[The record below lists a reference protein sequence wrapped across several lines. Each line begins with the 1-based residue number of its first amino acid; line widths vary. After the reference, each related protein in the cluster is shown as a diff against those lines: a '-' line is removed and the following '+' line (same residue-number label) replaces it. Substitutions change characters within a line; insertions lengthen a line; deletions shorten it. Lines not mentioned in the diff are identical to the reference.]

1 MTKTNGQMSKE
12 IYLAGG
18 CFWGAEHFLKQIE
31 GVEATEVGYANG
43 HTDRPT
49 YEEVCTDKTGF
60 AETVRVVYDPA
71 RIGLAF
77 LLDLYFKAID
87 PTSVNQQGGDRGTQ
101 YRTGIYYVDEADA
114 ATIDQVL
121 ADQQQAV
128 GEPLAVEHL
137 PLRNFYPTR
146 TTWRRT
152 PRATAICL
160 PPSSSWRARPSP
172 SPPTTNAIQKAI
184 NNKLR
189 YEETDLFPPLGLR
202 RHRSGPRPDPA
213 EESV

>member
-1 MTKTNGQMSKE
+1 MTKANGQMSKE

-71 RIGLAF
+71 RVGLAF

-101 YRTGIYYVDEADA
+101 YRTGIYYVDEADS

-121 ADQQQAV
+121 ADQQRAV
-128 GEPLAVEHL
+128 GEPPRRGASPAAQFLSRRGLPPGLPGEEPRGLLPSACR
-137 PLRNFYPTR
+137 PLRVG
-146 TTWRRT
+146 
-152 PRATAICL
+152 AQGQ
-160 PPSSSWRARPSP
+160 ARPLRPLTQYKKP
-172 SPPTTNAIQKAI
+172 STT
-184 NNKLR
+184 
-189 YEETDLFPPLGLR
+189 
-202 RHRSGPRPDPA
+202 S
-213 EESV
+213 

>member
-1 MTKTNGQMSKE
+1 MTKANGQMSKE

-77 LLDLYFKAID
+77 LLNLYFKAID
-87 PTSVNQQGGDRGTQ
+87 PTSVNQQGATGAHSIARASTTSMRPTQ
-101 YRTGIYYVDEADA
+101 PPSTKSWSTSSGPWASPSPWSISRCAISIPPRT
-114 ATIDQVL
+114 T
-121 ADQQQAV
+121 
-128 GEPLAVEHL
+128 
-137 PLRNFYPTR
+137 TR

-172 SPPTTNAIQKAI
+172 SPPTTNAIQKSHQQQVKI
-184 NNKLR
+184 
-189 YEETDLFPPLGLR
+189 
-202 RHRSGPRPDPA
+202 
-213 EESV
+213 

>member
-1 MTKTNGQMSKE
+1 MTKANGQMSKE

-49 YEEVCTDKTGF
+49 YEEVCTDKAGF

-71 RIGLAF
+71 RVGLAF

-121 ADQQQAV
+121 ADQQRAV

-137 PLRNFYPTR
+137 PLRNFYPAEDYHQDYLEKN
-146 TTWRRT
+146 
-152 PRATAICL
+152 PAGYCHL
-160 PPSSSWRARPSP
+160 PAALFELARKAKPVPS
-172 SPPTTNAIQKAI
+172 
-184 NNKLR
+184 
-189 YEETDLFPPLGLR
+189 D
-202 RHRSGPRPDPA
+202 H
-213 EESV
+213 

>member
-1 MTKTNGQMSKE
+1 MTKANGQMSKE

-31 GVEATEVGYANG
+31 GVEATEVGCANG

-60 AETVRVVYDPA
+60 AETVRVVYDPT
-71 RIGLAF
+71 RVGLAF

-121 ADQQQAV
+121 ADQQRAA

-137 PLRNFYPTR
+137 PLRNFYPAEDYHQDYLEKN
-146 TTWRRT
+146 
-152 PRATAICL
+152 PAGYCHL
-160 PPSSSWRARPSP
+160 PVALFELAR
-172 SPPTTNAIQKAI
+172 KA
-184 NNKLR
+184 KPVAS
-189 YEETDLFPPLGLR
+189 D
-202 RHRSGPRPDPA
+202 H
-213 EESV
+213 

>member
-1 MTKTNGQMSKE
+1 MTKANGQMSKE

-71 RIGLAF
+71 RVGLAF

-101 YRTGIYYVDEADA
+101 YRTGIYYVDEFIDFARQHPETTFLVTPIGCGIAGFTPADIA
-114 ATIDQVL
+114 
-121 ADQQQAV
+121 
-128 GEPLAVEHL
+128 PLFQDAVEVENVWLPESFWHL
-137 PLRNFYPTR
+137 LRTQ
-146 TTWRRT
+146 
-152 PRATAICL
+152 A
-160 PPSSSWRARPSP
+160 
-172 SPPTTNAIQKAI
+172 
-184 NNKLR
+184 
-189 YEETDLFPPLGLR
+189 
-202 RHRSGPRPDPA
+202 
-213 EESV
+213 

>member
-1 MTKTNGQMSKE
+1 MTKANGQMSKE

-60 AETVRVVYDPA
+60 AETVRVV
-71 RIGLAF
+71 
-77 LLDLYFKAID
+77 
-87 PTSVNQQGGDRGTQ
+87 
-101 YRTGIYYVDEADA
+101 DEADA

-121 ADQQQAV
+121 ADQQRAV

-137 PLRNFYPTR
+137 PLRNFYPAEDYHQDYLEKN
-146 TTWRRT
+146 
-152 PRATAICL
+152 PAGYCHL
-160 PPSSSWRARPSP
+160 PAALFELARKAKPVPS
-172 SPPTTNAIQKAI
+172 
-184 NNKLR
+184 
-189 YEETDLFPPLGLR
+189 D
-202 RHRSGPRPDPA
+202 H
-213 EESV
+213 

>member
-1 MTKTNGQMSKE
+1 MTKANGQMSKE

-31 GVEATEVGYANG
+31 GVEATEVGDANG

-60 AETVRVVYDPA
+60 AETVRVVFDPA

-121 ADQQQAV
+121 ADQQRAV

-137 PLRNFYPTR
+137 PLRTTTR

-189 YEETDLFPPLGLR
+189 YEETNLFPPLGLR

>member
-1 MTKTNGQMSKE
+1 MTKANGQMSKE

-71 RIGLAF
+71 RVGLAF

-101 YRTGIYYVDEADA
+101 YRTGIYYVDEADS

-121 ADQQQAV
+121 ADQQRAV
-128 GEPLAVEHL
+128 GEPLAVESPAAQFL
-137 PLRNFYPTR
+137 SRRGLPPGLPGEEPRGLLPSACRPLRVG
-146 TTWRRT
+146 
-152 PRATAICL
+152 AQGQ
-160 PPSSSWRARPSP
+160 ARPLRPLTQYKKP
-172 SPPTTNAIQKAI
+172 STT
-184 NNKLR
+184 
-189 YEETDLFPPLGLR
+189 
-202 RHRSGPRPDPA
+202 S
-213 EESV
+213 